1 MKWHYITK
9 DKQQA
14 EADDSAIRSLVE
26 SGEITKE
33 TGVWNETL
41 DAWKAAGETSLVEL
55 FPAAAATPPA
65 PAPSAPV
72 PPRVPAQLIAT
83 PAPVAAKSGE
93 WFYLNAQNQK
103 VGPISEQQ
111 TILFIGNGTIKRTTS
126 LWNASLTN
134 WVPAAESTLGSL
146 FATMPNS
153 VGADLGE
160 FLTGPALIYP
170 SNPPR
175 SIGWMSFWGFIMP
188 GLGQLLCGQ
197 IAKGCVMLLGGLVL
211 CLLLAQTIVGP
222 IIVGFVGYLDAKKIA
237 KKLAS
242 GRPVRQWEFFPE

>member
-14 EADDSAIRSLVE
+14 EAEDSAIQSLVE
-26 SGEITKE
+26 RGEITKE

-55 FPAAAATPPA
+55 FPAASATPPA
-65 PAPSAPV
+65 PCAPV
-72 PPRVPAQLIAT
+72 PPPVPVQLISA

-103 VGPISEQQ
+103 IGPISEQQ

-126 LWNASLTN
+126 LWNAALVN
-134 WVPAAESTLGSL
+134 WVPAAETTLGSL
-146 FATMPNS
+146 FATMPNTA
-153 VGADLGE
+153 GADLGE
-160 FLTGPALIYP
+160 LIMGPGLIYP

-175 SIGWMSFWGFIMP
+175 SIGWMSFWGFCMP
-188 GLGQLLCGQ
+188 GLGPLLCGQ
-197 IAKGCVMLLGGLVL
+197 IAKGCVVMIAGLVL
-211 CLLLAQTIVGP
+211 YLLLAITVVGP
-222 IIVGFVGYLDAKKIA
+222 LVIGFVGYLDAKKIA
-237 KKLAS
+237 TKLAS